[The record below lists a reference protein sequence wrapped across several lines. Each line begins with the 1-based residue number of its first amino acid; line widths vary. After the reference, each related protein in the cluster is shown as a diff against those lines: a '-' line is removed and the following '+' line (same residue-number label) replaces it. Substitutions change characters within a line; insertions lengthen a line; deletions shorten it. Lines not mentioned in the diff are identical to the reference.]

1 MDIKKRKNDHLNLSL
16 KKASQSAVSSLFEDV
31 LLVPKTLPEL
41 NLSDINLNTEF
52 LGRRISAPVIISS
65 MTGGSE
71 RGKTLNRRLLAA
83 AENENVPFALG
94 SLKPVLKDQAMKET
108 YLPKRDVSVPVFGN
122 IGIDFLLEEVT
133 AAELLQPVIEE
144 LKLAGLFV
152 HVNIVQELI
161 QEEGAK
167 EFKGALNAIRKLV
180 AELDCPVLVKE
191 VGFGIDP
198 VTAAALGDCG
208 VQALDVAGAG
218 GTNFAVVEAARQ
230 NTTTPFASWGIP
242 TALNLLMLKNKIKFP
257 LIGSGG
263 IAEGLDAV
271 KAIVLGADLVGVAKS
286 ILAAAD
292 QKPDGAEIFLHNFC
306 LTIKQTMLALGA
318 EDLRALRE
326 IQPIFKNTLYT
337 VLQQI

>member
-152 HVNIVQELI
+152 HLNIVQELI
-161 QEEGAK
+161 QQEGTQD
-167 EFKGALNAIRKLV
+167 FKGAIKAIRKLV
-180 AELDCPVLVKE
+180 DKMDVPVLVKE

-198 VTAAALGDCG
+198 ATAAALGDCG

-218 GTNFAVVEAARQ
+218 GTNFAAVEAARQ
-230 NTTTPFASWGIP
+230 NTTTPFDSWGIP
-242 TALNLLMLKNKIKFP
+242 TTLNLLMLKDKIKSP

-263 IAEGLDAV
+263 IADGLDAV

-286 ILAAAD
+286 ILVAAD
-292 QKPDGAEIFLHNFC
+292 QNTDGADIFLHNFC
-306 LTIKQTMLALGA
+306 LTIKQAMLALGA
-318 EDLRALRE
+318 EDLPALQE

-337 VLQQI
+337 ALQQI

>member
-152 HVNIVQELI
+152 HLNIVQELI
-161 QEEGAK
+161 QQEGTQD
-167 EFKGALNAIRKLV
+167 FKGAIKAIRKLV
-180 AELDCPVLVKE
+180 DKMDVPVLVKE

-198 VTAAALGDCG
+198 ATAAALGDCG

-218 GTNFAVVEAARQ
+218 GTNFAAVEAARQ
-230 NTTTPFASWGIP
+230 NTTTPFDSWGIP
-242 TALNLLMLKNKIKFP
+242 TTLNLLMLKDKIKSP

-263 IAEGLDAV
+263 IADGLDAV

-286 ILAAAD
+286 ILVAAD
-292 QKPDGAEIFLHNFC
+292 QNTDGADIFLHNFC

-318 EDLRALRE
+318 EDLPALQE

-337 VLQQI
+337 ALQQI